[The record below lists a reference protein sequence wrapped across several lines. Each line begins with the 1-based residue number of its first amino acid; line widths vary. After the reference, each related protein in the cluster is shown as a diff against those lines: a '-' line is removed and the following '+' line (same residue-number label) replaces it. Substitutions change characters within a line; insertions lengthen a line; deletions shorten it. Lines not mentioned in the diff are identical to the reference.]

1 MLTYGK
7 WATVRDDHISG
18 AMPLCRWVTMR
29 ARSGYT
35 SQIAVSDPRRRLL
48 NGRAVTARNGAG
60 EAGASPLTLTIS
72 TPRVPAAAGGLRVP
86 GVPTIRWKPGHRSLS
101 GRCSDLM
108 LAL

>member
-60 EAGASPLTLTIS
+60 EGGASPLTDNRAMRIRLKLALAETTS
-72 TPRVPAAAGGLRVP
+72 LRVSDP
-86 GVPTIRWKPGHRSLS
+86 ALN
-101 GRCSDLM
+101 GRVR
-108 LAL
+108 